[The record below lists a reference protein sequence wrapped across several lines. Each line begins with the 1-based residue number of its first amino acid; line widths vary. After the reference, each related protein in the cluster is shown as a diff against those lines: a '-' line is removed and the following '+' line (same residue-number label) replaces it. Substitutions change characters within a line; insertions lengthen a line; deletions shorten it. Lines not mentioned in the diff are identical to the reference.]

1 VSSVS
6 DVFEADN
13 RWLQPLKTEKNGF
26 AEEFRLVALPADVA
40 QDEECVPVSDDAT
53 GKRSKEKFYATAF
66 REKQG
71 NGRVMSLVWT
81 QERGYWK
88 IIAIR
93 LEDNSDAGI
102 IPKNAVI
109 QVEPVEEEPQ
119 KIAGDSTAV
128 QDITKFYQA
137 WILERDVKEALRFVS
152 QRSYQCLAAP
162 SEDQEKLTPLARIQ
176 SGLELPL
183 AEIPPQQNLSEMMSS
198 VQPVN
203 DLVRPVEQENSKAF
217 AIMAAPDQKADG
229 FLCENRHLPED
240 SPELQPADAKYG
252 RYYLSASRLNLRDEE
267 SPAFLLLWTKE
278 DARWK
283 VVAWAIDAP

>member
-1 VSSVS
+1 
-6 DVFEADN
+6 
-13 RWLQPLKTEKNGF
+13 
-26 AEEFRLVALPADVA
+26 
-40 QDEECVPVSDDAT
+40 
-53 GKRSKEKFYATAF
+53 
-66 REKQG
+66 
-71 NGRVMSLVWT
+71 
-81 QERGYWK
+81 
-88 IIAIR
+88 
-93 LEDNSDAGI
+93 
-102 IPKNAVI
+102 
-109 QVEPVEEEPQ
+109 
-119 KIAGDSTAV
+119 
-128 QDITKFYQA
+128 
-137 WILERDVKEALRFVS
+137 
-152 QRSYQCLAAP
+152 
-162 SEDQEKLTPLARIQ
+162 
-176 SGLELPL
+176 LELPL